1 MFTAC
6 KKEKEK
12 DYTTENI
19 VRNPEYTYDYP
30 PEMIDGKICI
40 RYVLSEK
47 NLTSDDLSTGV
58 LPSKINEIV
67 LYSSDDS
74 VIGQTLKMYFCNYY
88 DFAEDHMKIFKA
100 EEGIGIQ
107 EIDGKVGLE
116 GEYKIVDS
124 TYYKLSWDD
133 DCIPISRD
141 DLQNDAL
148 IYVDERL
155 GNQEAGLSKYWIK
168 NQTHMAEKYGTQ
180 TGLYNFIAISFKQ
193 QWRKEPE
200 GLKVP
205 ESEDLWEDSLSL
217 TGYSCYIKDV
227 ITNTGVIT
235 DFGEIIQKISDTPTE
250 SGDYTLA
257 VSQELFDRIYNYNG
271 TKIIAV
277 YAEPGQETQVKEAL
291 WEQGYRE
298 YSIPES
304 LWGKWN
310 KGE

>member
-1 MFTAC
+1 MYPSVRIQCF
-6 KKEKEK
+6 KS
-12 DYTTENI
+12 DEN
-19 VRNPEYTYDYP
+19 
-30 PEMIDGKICI
+30 
-40 RYVLSEK
+40 S
-47 NLTSDDLSTGV
+47 
-58 LPSKINEIV
+58 
-67 LYSSDDS
+67 
-74 VIGQTLKMYFCNYY
+74 
-88 DFAEDHMKIFKA
+88 
-100 EEGIGIQ
+100 GIQ
-107 EIDGKVGLE
+107 ELEGEVGPE

-124 TYYKLSWDD
+124 IYYKLPWEDD
-133 DCIPISRD
+133 DDYILIARD
-141 DLQNDAL
+141 LIGNDVL
-148 IYVDERL
+148 VYVDETLRER
-155 GNQEAGLSKYWIK
+155 EAGLSKYWIK

-217 TGYSCYIKDV
+217 IGYSCYIKDV